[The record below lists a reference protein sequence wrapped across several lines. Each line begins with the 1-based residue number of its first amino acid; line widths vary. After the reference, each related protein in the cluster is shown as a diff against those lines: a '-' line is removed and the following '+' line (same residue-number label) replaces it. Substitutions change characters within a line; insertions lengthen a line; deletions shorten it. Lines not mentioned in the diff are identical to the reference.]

1 MLNQD
6 ISKQSACKKE
16 AIKELKYW
24 NKYLTTPSEGGIYTY
39 LYSEVEVPDAF
50 ETIFWE
56 RKIGRNYGV
65 TVQVEDTTSMQFLK
79 LALALQNIVYT
90 DCIDPITRSD
100 LEEYFGKPTFVTK
113 SFLAHAKT
121 SYNYSFNHPDGNS
134 CYHGEY
140 MGNVAYQA
148 CLTIIMEIDNKDK
161 VVELNTSSFEI
172 SSHR

>member
-1 MLNQD
+1 MLQKD
-6 ISKQSACKKE
+6 ISKQSSCKKE
-16 AIKELKYW
+16 SIKELKRW
-24 NKYLTTPSEGGIYTY
+24 SKYLTPPSEGGIYTY
-39 LYSEVEVPDAF
+39 LYNEVKVPDAF

-56 RKIGRNYGV
+56 RKIGKEYGV
-65 TVQVEDTTSMQFLK
+65 TVQVEDTTSMQFLQ

-90 DCIDPITRSD
+90 DCSESISKSE

-121 SYNYSFNHPDGNS
+121 SYNYSFNYPNGNS

-148 CLTIIMEIDNKDK
+148 CLTMIMEINNKDQ
-161 VVELNTSSFEI
+161 VIELNTTAFEI
-172 SSHR
+172 SSN